1 MKSADVRHDWTWDAY
16 INSALAHIIE
26 SEPEL
31 GKPLERKSGLE
42 LLDPKSGR
50 AIPLQSLHLLDTHKF
65 AQLWAIDSVYCDVIA
80 TDIEALW
87 GENAANA
94 VDAARYVW
102 FTDRL
107 DNPGVERCGKASY
120 ADAQRYRDFKEMLKQ
135 KRAESSEKI
144 RPDLSPESAEEMIQ
158 KIVSNWKDQK

>member
-1 MKSADVRHDWTWDAY
+1 MKSADVRHDWTRDAY

-87 GENAANA
+87 EKMLPMPLTQRDMSGLQTGWTTPGLNA
-94 VDAARYVW
+94 VEKHPMPMRRDIAI
-102 FTDRL
+102 L
-107 DNPGVERCGKASY
+107 KRC
-120 ADAQRYRDFKEMLKQ
+120 
-135 KRAESSEKI
+135 
-144 RPDLSPESAEEMIQ
+144 
-158 KIVSNWKDQK
+158 